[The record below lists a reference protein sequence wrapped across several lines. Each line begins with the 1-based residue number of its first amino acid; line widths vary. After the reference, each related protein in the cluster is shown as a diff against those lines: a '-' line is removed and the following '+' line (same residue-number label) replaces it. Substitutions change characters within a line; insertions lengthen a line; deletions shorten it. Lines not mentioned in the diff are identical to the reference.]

1 MAKSQPRVVRRGEI
15 YLVTFDPARGSEL
28 KKTRPGIVIQNDH
41 SNLTSPNTIL
51 AGITSKVGTRLYP
64 TDVLIPA
71 GEGGLTLDS
80 VVKLDQVRTV
90 DKARLLKRLGAVSP
104 ATLRKID
111 RALLASFGLIQI
123 LPPDA

>member
-15 YLVTFDPARGSEL
+15 YLATFDPARGSEL

-64 TDVLIPA
+64 TDVLVPA

-80 VVKLDQVRTV
+80 VVKLDQIRTV
-90 DKARLLKRLGAVSP
+90 GRARLLKRLGAVSP

-111 RALLASFGLIQI
+111 RALLVSFGLIQI

>member
-90 DKARLLKRLGAVSP
+90 DKARLLKRLGAVPP